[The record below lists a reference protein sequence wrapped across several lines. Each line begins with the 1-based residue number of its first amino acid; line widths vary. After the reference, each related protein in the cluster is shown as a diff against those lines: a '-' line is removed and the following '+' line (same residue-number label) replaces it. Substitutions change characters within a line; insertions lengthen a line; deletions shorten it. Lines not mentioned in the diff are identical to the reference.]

1 MKQIERMLAEARAK
15 RSWGEITI
23 TIKDG
28 KPVLIR
34 QTIQHK
40 TEDSPAAYEQSPQPR

>member
-1 MKQIERMLAEARAK
+1 MKQIEKMLAEARAK

-23 TIKDG
+23 TLKEG
-28 KPVLIR
+28 NATLIR

-40 TEDSPAAYEQSPQPR
+40 VEDSPAHHEQYPRY